1 MGKRVAGVSSFA
13 FVVGMLLLVGAQPAV
28 AAGGGL
34 GPVKVKPRSV
44 TVKPGGV
51 AKVQAVTR
59 VRRDLKRVRICAR
72 GPKSALRLPPRPCT
86 NFGTLR
92 RGEGAVVKFRVRI
105 RPRAR
110 AGKTYRLR
118 FRATARGAQSR
129 VGVARIRVKAKAG
142 ARTALTVCKH
152 GCRYRTIQSAVDA
165 VGKRNFKPRA
175 ARTTIRIKP
184 GRYVEGVRM
193 VGHRY
198 DGLTLRGVGKSPRA
212 GIVEGRNAKD
222 PDGNPAN
229 NGIEARNVNR
239 VRILNLWARN
249 FGTNGV
255 FLIEVERGP
264 RNAYRF
270 SFQDL
275 VLLRAAR
282 GLIQARVPHLR
293 VLRALRR
300 LKAQLPPDRNLS
312 ELRILVD
319 GDDVIVSDGS
329 AAWNPAS
336 GQLHLDFQVAELSE
350 SIAPLHASVRPAAPA
365 VTADDWFERGVE
377 LELVSAEDAVT
388 AYENALELN
397 PRHADAHVNL
407 GRLLHEAR
415 RLAQAELHYR
425 AALAPGPH
433 ATAAYNLGIVL
444 EDRQRQKEAV
454 SAYLRALDADPHMAD
469 AHYNLSRLYEQLGDE
484 ASALR
489 HLTSYRSLTQGTGR
503 A

>member
-1 MGKRVAGVSSFA
+1 MWYGTRDVA
-13 FVVGMLLLVGAQPAV
+13 
-28 AAGGGL
+28 
-34 GPVKVKPRSV
+34 
-44 TVKPGGV
+44 
-51 AKVQAVTR
+51 
-59 VRRDLKRVRICAR
+59 
-72 GPKSALRLPPRPCT
+72 
-86 NFGTLR
+86 
-92 RGEGAVVKFRVRI
+92 
-105 RPRAR
+105 
-110 AGKTYRLR
+110 
-118 FRATARGAQSR
+118 
-129 VGVARIRVKAKAG
+129 
-142 ARTALTVCKH
+142 
-152 GCRYRTIQSAVDA
+152 
-165 VGKRNFKPRA
+165 
-175 ARTTIRIKP
+175 
-184 GRYVEGVRM
+184 RM
-193 VGHRY
+193 VGLSESQVRAY
-198 DGLTLRGVGKSPRA
+198 VRA
-212 GIVEGRNAKD
+212 G
-222 PDGNPAN
+222 
-229 NGIEARNVNR
+229 
-239 VRILNLWARN
+239 
-249 FGTNGV
+249 
-255 FLIEVERGP
+255 LIEVERGP

-319 GDDVIVSDGS
+319 GDDVIVSDGA

-350 SIAPLHASVRPAAPA
+350 EIAPLHASVRPATPV

-489 HLTSYRSLTQGTGR
+489 HLKSYRALTQGTGR

>member
-1 MGKRVAGVSSFA
+1 MWYGTRDVA
-13 FVVGMLLLVGAQPAV
+13 
-28 AAGGGL
+28 
-34 GPVKVKPRSV
+34 
-44 TVKPGGV
+44 
-51 AKVQAVTR
+51 
-59 VRRDLKRVRICAR
+59 
-72 GPKSALRLPPRPCT
+72 
-86 NFGTLR
+86 
-92 RGEGAVVKFRVRI
+92 
-105 RPRAR
+105 
-110 AGKTYRLR
+110 
-118 FRATARGAQSR
+118 
-129 VGVARIRVKAKAG
+129 
-142 ARTALTVCKH
+142 
-152 GCRYRTIQSAVDA
+152 
-165 VGKRNFKPRA
+165 
-175 ARTTIRIKP
+175 
-184 GRYVEGVRM
+184 RM
-193 VGHRY
+193 VGLSESQVRAY
-198 DGLTLRGVGKSPRA
+198 VRA
-212 GIVEGRNAKD
+212 G
-222 PDGNPAN
+222 
-229 NGIEARNVNR
+229 
-239 VRILNLWARN
+239 
-249 FGTNGV
+249 
-255 FLIEVERGP
+255 LIEVERGP

-319 GDDVIVSDGS
+319 GDDVIVSDGA

-350 SIAPLHASVRPAAPA
+350 EIAPLHASVRPAAPA

-489 HLTSYRSLTQGTGR
+489 HLKSYRALTQGTGR